1 MHTPIQV
8 VRDFYDHFARGDF
21 AAILSVMAE
30 DIEWTEAER
39 FPYYSG
45 TWHGPQ
51 AVLNN
56 LLIPLSRDWT
66 DFAARA
72 HEFIADGN
80 RVVALGKYS
89 GTYKATGKSTTAEF
103 ANIWT
108 VRANKLQTFHMH
120 TDTAKVLEA
129 MRK

>member
-1 MHTPIQV
+1 MHSPTQI
-8 VRDFYDHFARGDF
+8 VREFYDHLAHGDF
-21 AAILSVMAE
+21 AAILALMAE
-30 DIEWTEAER
+30 DIEWTEAQR
-39 FPYYSG
+39 FPYYGG
-45 TWHGPQ
+45 TWRGPQ

-66 DFAARA
+66 DYSARA

-80 RVVALGKYS
+80 RVVALGTYS
-89 GTYKATGKSTTAEF
+89 GTFKETGKSMTADF

-108 VRANKLQTFHMH
+108 VRANKLQSFHMH

-129 MRK
+129 TKK

>member
-1 MHTPIQV
+1 MQTPFQV
-8 VRDFYDHFARGDF
+8 VRDFYDHLARGDF
-21 AAILSVMAE
+21 AAILSLMAE

-66 DFAARA
+66 DFAAKA
-72 HEFIADGN
+72 HEYIVEGN
-80 RVVALGKYS
+80 RVVALGTYS
-89 GTYKATGKSTTAEF
+89 GTYKATGKSTTADF

-108 VRANKLQTFHMH
+108 VRASKLQSFHMH

-129 MRK
+129 MTK

>member
-1 MHTPIQV
+1 MLTPGQA
-8 VRDFYDHFARGDF
+8 VRDFYDHLARGDF
-21 AAILSVMAE
+21 AAILTLMAE
-30 DIEWTEAER
+30 DIEWTVAER

-56 LLIPLSRDWT
+56 LLIPITRDWT
-66 DFAARA
+66 DFAAKPY
-72 HEFIADGN
+72 EFIHDGN
-80 RVVALGKYS
+80 RVVALGTYS
-89 GTYKATGKSTTAEF
+89 GTFKATGKSTSADF

-129 MRK
+129 MVQ